1 MAQSHLNIQN
11 YTIKKAQMFFPLITF
26 LQLNTYNMSS
36 YVQVYVMVFLVCTN
50 YMCPQVTKNN
60 IEALVS
66 QYKKATA
73 GFTSR
78 TAPEKVCMY
87 FNVMCGASSYHMC
100 MYGYKCGRGDAYN
113 GKSHL
118 IYHCIL
124 YPLHQ

>member
-1 MAQSHLNIQN
+1 
-11 YTIKKAQMFFPLITF
+11 
-26 LQLNTYNMSS
+26 
-36 YVQVYVMVFLVCTN
+36 
-50 YMCPQVTKNN
+50 MCPQVTKNN